1 MIITKTMNNLN
12 RKDSFIITLL
22 FEHLIEV
29 KIRDRHV
36 LRKMSDSNFTKL
48 KIASKIAASN
58 RNTAL
63 FL

>member
-36 LRKMSDSNFTKL
+36 LRKKNV
-48 KIASKIAASN
+48 
-58 RNTAL
+58 
-63 FL
+63 